1 MDRRRLA
8 PIPHRT
14 RTVGPTGA
22 AVLAMLLGAA
32 TWADAQSE
40 TKIYVTRDANGTI
53 VMSDR
58 PIGPD
63 ARVYTVPT
71 RSTAAPEAVSG
82 DAETAAPSP
91 RARTGAVPFER
102 LITERAR
109 AAGVRP
115 ELVKAIIQVESGYN
129 PGARSHKGAMG
140 LMQLMPETARDLGV
154 ANAYDPAENIKGG
167 VAYLQWLL
175 ARYDGNEELALA
187 AYNAGPGA
195 VDRYGESIPPFR
207 ETQEYVARIRSLQ
220 GTKTAGRR
228 FIYRHYEE
236 VDGRLVPRFSNVK
249 PETGPFEIFMS
260 LP

>member
-1 MDRRRLA
+1 MDRCRLA

-22 AVLAMLLGAA
+22 AVLAMLLGAT
-32 TWADAQSE
+32 TWAEAQSE

-63 ARVYTVPT
+63 ARVYSVPT
-71 RSTAAPEAVSG
+71 RSTAAGSAHAV
-82 DAETAAPSP
+82 AAAPPP
-91 RARTGAVPFER
+91 RTRTGAVPFER
-102 LITERAR
+102 LIIERAR

-140 LMQLMPETARDLGV
+140 LMQLMPETARELGV
-154 ANAYDPAENIKGG
+154 ADAYDPAENIKGG

-195 VDRYGESIPPFR
+195 VDRYRESIPPFR

-220 GTKTAGRR
+220 GTKISGRR